1 MTDSHSSCRKV
12 INASWHQLLLLI
24 SMAEL
29 THASGA
35 PTVYF
40 TMRSE
45 QHAAGSGIGTFR
57 LNIHVHRNHLGG
69 RQPHNSARCDH
80 SVAMQEPV
88 PKMCHMVRNTF
99 QPYVFGTFLANSG
112 VI

>member
-1 MTDSHSSCRKV
+1 MHPEPQLYTSPCAVSSMLQGP
-12 INASWHQLLLLI
+12 ASEPFVSI
-24 SMAEL
+24 
-29 THASGA
+29 
-35 PTVYF
+35 F
-40 TMRSE
+40 TCTE
-45 QHAAGSGIGTFR
+45 TTWVAGS
-57 LNIHVHRNHLGG
+57 
-69 RQPHNSARCDH
+69 PHNSARCDH